1 MEIQQA
7 SSADFVE
14 VLFLVKQCVKD
25 MNNKGLKQW
34 NNSNPSPGQLKH
46 DIEKNTLFLYKEMGV
61 AKGMINLTDEISDE
75 YREVDWK
82 SKPDKVLYVKR
93 FAIHPLWQDSDVSD
107 KLLEFAEKY
116 AKEHNYT
123 SIRLDALDNYPIDE
137 KFFESRKFTF
147 AGTFQTSFQRSPYS
161 CFEKSL

>member
-46 DIEKNTLFLYKEMGV
+46 DIEKNTLYLYKEMGV
-61 AKGMINLTDEISDE
+61 AKGMINLSDE
-75 YREVDWK
+75 FSDDYKGIDWK
-82 SKPDKVLYVKR
+82 SKSEKVLYVKR

-107 KLLEFAEKY
+107 KLLEFAEKF
-116 AKEHNYT
+116 AKDHNYT
-123 SIRLDALDNYPIDE
+123 SIRLDALDNYPVDE
-137 KFFESRKFTF
+137 KFFESKKFTL
-147 AGTFQTSFQRSPYS
+147 AGTLQSSFQKVPYA
-161 CFEKSL
+161 CYEKSL

>member
-14 VLFLVKQCVKD
+14 VLFLVKQCVRD

-34 NNSNPSPGQLKH
+34 NNSNPSSGQLKH

-82 SKPDKVLYVKR
+82 SRPDKVLYVKR
-93 FAIHPLWQDSDVSD
+93 FAIHPLWQDSDVSE

-116 AKEHNYT
+116 AIENHYT

-147 AGTFQTSFQRSPYS
+147 AGTLKSSFEKAPYA